1 VSSVARSR
9 GRDDRRDDASA
20 HVHARGLR
28 VAAGLVALFYL
39 DLRSAAP
46 CII

>member
-1 VSSVARSR
+1 MRTPASKCCAYHTSRSCVLARV
-9 GRDDRRDDASA
+9 GGA
-20 HVHARGLR
+20 
-28 VAAGLVALFYL
+28 AAGLVALFYL